1 VPGTHD
7 DAVALGG
14 QDLARAVRA
23 DERLA
28 AALPGQPAVDAPGL
42 GEPAIV
48 VDGDLAV
55 LEEAV
60 ADAQGVAAAVFAGPA
75 GIGDGLVHL
84 DAKREVALEELV
96 GHVREV
102 RPQGM
107 AVGAVAEGPSRY
119 AAEADLVELVPLA
132 AAVITRVHEVR
143 AVGEA
148 GGAQEVRVALAE
160 QAADDVEDAAE
171 RVRAAGERGGVIG
184 L

>member
-1 VPGTHD
+1 DHDAVAPRTFAGHEPACHVQRHLFRFARQRVAPAAAAPGIELEVVPGTHD

-96 GHVREV
+96 GHV
-102 RPQGM
+102 
-107 AVGAVAEGPSRY
+107 
-119 AAEADLVELVPLA
+119 
-132 AAVITRVHEVR
+132 
-143 AVGEA
+143 
-148 GGAQEVRVALAE
+148 
-160 QAADDVEDAAE
+160 
-171 RVRAAGERGGVIG
+171 
-184 L
+184 